1 MTAQLLPEILPE
13 FTNVDDNF
21 LAYKIT
27 NEVVDKLLTK
37 TTIIAA
43 EDDEV
48 VPATTFQQLDENHN
62 FKMLFTE
69 YGGHNGFIEN
79 YKFEDFSIK
88 IAFEEVTS

>member
-13 FTNVDDNF
+13 FSNVDNYF

-27 NEVVDKLLTK
+27 NEVVDKLLAK

-48 VPATTFQQLDENHN
+48 VPATTFQHLNENGQL
-62 FKMLFTE
+62 KILFTR

-79 YKFEDFSIK
+79 YRFEDFSIK
-88 IAFEEVTS
+88 IAFQEINT